1 MGCPG
6 NENKAIL
13 PHHVTCYI
21 TSDTTQGEFLDIV
34 QTSLKRSNKC
44 SHCQLERSRDHTKC
58 FNAETSGKRQQL
70 KKGDEE
76 TGLTK
81 KHSEER
87 ISVGKG
93 KERKGT
99 ASACINKE
107 SESDGSICL
116 KGVSSFDVCKKAKL
130 DGVACDKSKDGLP
143 YAFHS
148 PDSSIVGF
156 HADAQESCGDD
167 VLCEKCNK
175 QSCVDKCD
183 NCEEGCVNCI
193 KIRTDLSSLDS
204 SGGSTR
210 QNFLL
215 TGLHACG
222 DLIPTML
229 RVFASCA
236 DIQGLACVGCCYM
249 KLSTSQ

>member
-1 MGCPG
+1 M
-6 NENKAIL
+6 L

-34 QTSLKRSNKC
+34 QTSLKRSIKC
-44 SHCQLERSRDHTKC
+44 SQCQLERSRDNTKHSH
-58 FNAETSGKRQQL
+58 AGTYSEKQQL
-70 KKGDEE
+70 NKGDEE
-76 TGLTK
+76 NIVRNT
-81 KHSEER
+81 HSEER
-87 ISVGKG
+87 TSVDKG
-93 KERKGT
+93 NEKKGT
-99 ASACINKE
+99 TSVCIIKD
-107 SESDGSICL
+107 SESDCIDCPQRL
-116 KGVSSFDVCKKAKL
+116 SSFDVCKKAKL
-130 DGVACDKSKDGLP
+130 DGIACEKSKDGTSYSL
-143 YAFHS
+143 HS
-148 PDSSIVGF
+148 SSTSIVGL

-183 NCEEGCVNCI
+183 NCEEGCDNCI

>member
-1 MGCPG
+1 M
-6 NENKAIL
+6 
-13 PHHVTCYI
+13 
-21 TSDTTQGEFLDIV
+21 

-44 SHCQLERSRDHTKC
+44 SQCQLDRSRDHTKC
-58 FNAETSGKRQQL
+58 SNAERSGKRQQL

-76 TGLTK
+76 TGLRK

-107 SESDGSICL
+107 SESDGSIRL
-116 KGVSSFDVCKKAKL
+116 KGVSSFDVFKKAKL
-130 DGVACDKSKDGLP
+130 DGVACDKSKDGLS

-156 HADAQESCGDD
+156 HADVQESCRDD
-167 VLCEKCNK
+167 VFCEECSK